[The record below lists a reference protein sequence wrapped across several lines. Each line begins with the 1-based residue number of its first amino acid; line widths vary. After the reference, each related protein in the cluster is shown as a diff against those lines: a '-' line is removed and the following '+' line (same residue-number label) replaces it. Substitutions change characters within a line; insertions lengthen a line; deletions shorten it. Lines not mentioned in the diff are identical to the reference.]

1 MNTPLRRSRRLEG
14 LNPET
19 AENVPAASQARR
31 ALVEFKPGTEETREP
46 GSPVSVRQHDLGFPS
61 CQPDLSPGSPT
72 LRQDADLE
80 SPRRQPEQNPKS
92 LQRQQDPRLE
102 LLPRQ
107 PEPSPEAPR
116 RAESPKLSQDQ
127 EQLDSEGAQG
137 KEELTPGSPQ
147 SHQDAGLESP
157 PGQPELS
164 SVSLLRAESPKL
176 SQDQEQLDS
185 EGALGKEELA
195 PGSPQRHQDAGLESP
210 PGQPEPSSVSLL
222 RAESPKLSQ
231 DQGELDS
238 EGALGKEELA
248 PGSPQRHQDAG
259 LESPPGQPEPSSV
272 SLLRAESPKLSQD
285 QGELDSE
292 GALGKEELA
301 PGSPQH
307 QQDPGLESPPRQPEP
322 SSVAPQRAESP
333 KLSQDEGELD
343 PERAPGKEELTPESP
358 QRHLQPGP
366 ESPEPHPVHQAPSP
380 QPSKPPEELTPQ
392 APGSPGRQQ
401 DHSKTSKA
409 RKTET
414 GSLCA
419 KRHNAS
425 STQAPPSKKLK
436 KEEEKLPEIPKGKP
450 KSGRVW
456 KDRSKKRFSQM
467 VQDKPLHTS
476 WQRKMKERQERKL
489 TKDFARHLVEERE
502 RRRQE
507 KKQRRAENLKR
518 RLENERKAEIVQVIR
533 NPAKLKRAKKQQL
546 RSIQKR
552 DTLALLQKQ
561 PPQRPEAQV

>member
-80 SPRRQPEQNPKS
+80 
-92 LQRQQDPRLE
+92 
-102 LLPRQ
+102 
-107 PEPSPEAPR
+107 
-116 RAESPKLSQDQ
+116 
-127 EQLDSEGAQG
+127 GAQG

-185 EGALGKEELA
+185 EGAQGKEELT
-195 PGSPQRHQDAGLESP
+195 PGSPQSHQDEDAGLESP
-210 PGQPEPSSVSLL
+210 PGQPELSSVSLL

-231 DQGELDS
+231 DQEQLDS

-456 KDRSKKRFSQM
+456 KDRSKKR
-467 VQDKPLHTS
+467 
-476 WQRKMKERQERKL
+476 
-489 TKDFARHLVEERE
+489 
-502 RRRQE
+502 
-507 KKQRRAENLKR
+507 
-518 RLENERKAEIVQVIR
+518 
-533 NPAKLKRAKKQQL
+533 
-546 RSIQKR
+546 
-552 DTLALLQKQ
+552 
-561 PPQRPEAQV
+561 